1 VLSSSAKVNGVNSG
15 VRIIVALVVVAIVVI
30 LIFVT
35 GWADDRARPGSTG
48 RGKVTRSVTP

>member
-1 VLSSSAKVNGVNSG
+1 VDGVSSS

-48 RGKVTRSVTP
+48 RGKVTRSVTH

>member
-1 VLSSSAKVNGVNSG
+1 VDGVSSS
-15 VRIIVALVVVAIVVI
+15 VRVIVALVVVATVVI

-48 RGKVTRSVTP
+48 RGQVTRSVAR